1 SGGGAGQNLGWN
13 TSVLRQQ
20 GSGTVTLLLYF
31 CHGAF
36 AVADLGLQFLDGIVK
51 PHVHVCKSF
60 SSSFYQCVYLFICV
74 LVILLCGESVT
85 LIMLLDSVTLI
96 VLI

>member
-1 SGGGAGQNLGWN
+1 MVSHLAPLTPPPPHFHTSYLDWAQGISGHLGAGLVRTWGRHISSETTGKRDGH
-13 TSVLRQQ
+13 TSP
-20 GSGTVTLLLYF
+20 YF

-60 SSSFYQCVYLFICV
+60 YL
-74 LVILLCGESVT
+74 
-85 LIMLLDSVTLI
+85 
-96 VLI
+96 